1 MLEKKNIKGNID
13 NNKDDKK
20 KPQVTTISPDIEFES
35 VKEADKV
42 IEKIKGR
49 YNL

>member
-1 MLEKKNIKGNID
+1 MLKKENTTKNININKVDEKKSKI
-13 NNKDDKK
+13 
-20 KPQVTTISPDIEFES
+20 TTISPDIEFES
-35 VKEADKV
+35 VKEADKL